1 MLGQLNDLL
10 ATLGGVAEPLGWL
23 ALAFFA
29 AAIVLESVDREYA
42 RLSYV
47 GAWLVFALFWLTLIQ
62 PFFVEDQSFI
72 RGIGAVVAVPL
83 SVLVAKVFFD
93 GRDSLFT
100 LSRAVAI
107 MGLIYAPFLM
117 IDPLREALI
126 LLVTGHTAFV
136 MDLLGYSPP
145 LVTELSEAATQVP
158 EGHDPDMTREISGKD
173 HPYENTFVFFYRD
186 VTITFTIILACTG
199 IGSMAVVTGLVAAV
213 GADLRRKLL
222 AIALAVG
229 IIYVLN
235 IARNVFIA
243 IFYGHQYAHFF
254 PELTMTVFA
263 LDNPVRVS
271 YIWADRIIAQ
281 SLSVV
286 AMLLIIWVII
296 KIVPEVMQPIEDV
309 LYLLTGEEH
318 DLAAALSID
327 ADAEDGVD
335 PAD

>member
-1 MLGQLNDLL
+1 MLGQLDTAL
-10 ATLGGVAEPLGWL
+10 AELGAFAEPVGWL
-23 ALAFFA
+23 ALVFFA
-29 AAIVLESVDREYA
+29 LAIAIEYVDREYA
-42 RLSYV
+42 RTLYV
-47 GAWLVFALFWLTLIQ
+47 AAWIAFAVFWFTLIH

-72 RGIGAVVAVPL
+72 RGAGAIVAVPL
-83 SVLVAKVFFD
+83 SLLVAKVFYE

-107 MGLIYAPFLM
+107 MGFVYAPFLM
-117 IDPLREALI
+117 IDPLREQLI
-126 LLVTGHTAFV
+126 LLVTGHTALV

-145 LVTELSEAATQVP
+145 LVTELSEAANQVP
-158 EGHDPDMTREISGKD
+158 EGNNPDMEREIGGKE
-173 HPYENTFVFFYRD
+173 HPYENTFVFFRND
-186 VTITFTIILACTG
+186 ITITFTIILACTG

-213 GADLRRKLL
+213 SADLRRKLK

-254 PELTMTVFA
+254 PEITMTLFGI
-263 LDNPVRVS
+263 DNPVRVS

-286 AMLLIIWVII
+286 AMVLIIWLIVR
-296 KIVPEVMQPIEDV
+296 IVPEVMDPIEDV
-309 LYLLTGEEH
+309 LYLLTGKEH
-318 DLAAALSID
+318 DLSGALNLD
-327 ADAEDGVD
+327 TDGQTETAD
-335 PAD
+335 